1 MNVNRIAILGLA
13 LVAGGAAFFLMMSN
27 QQPEQAP
34 VRIVEPVREET
45 VRVLVAA
52 RDMVRGERL
61 TPEDTQWVAWPK
73 KAVQPGFITDENP
86 EARDGLSEAV
96 ARSMM
101 VLGEPLLE
109 AKIVRADGSAGLMA
123 ALLSPGM
130 RAVTVRVTPE
140 TSSGGFILPGDRVDI
155 HYAERDDNDNV
166 RLTPVNENIRVLAI
180 NTAYIENP
188 EVANI
193 DGKNV
198 TLEMTPQDAEYLIA
212 ARNSKGSIQLTLRSI
227 FEPETMTA
235 QPRRK
240 EIQVI
245 RYGRS

>member
-27 QQPEQAP
+27 QQPEQGP
-34 VRIVEPVREET
+34 VRIVEPVKEET
-45 VRVLVAA
+45 VRVLVAG
-52 RDMVRGERL
+52 RIMVRGERF

-73 KAVQPGFITDENP
+73 KAVRPGFITDENP
-86 EARDGLSEAV
+86 EARDSLSEAV

-101 VLGEPLLE
+101 VEGEPVVE
-109 AKIVRADGSAGLMA
+109 AKIVRSGSAGLMA

-155 HYAERDDNDNV
+155 HYAERDDNDQV

-193 DGKNV
+193 DGNNV

-212 ARNSKGSIQLTLRSI
+212 ARNSRGSIQLTLRSI
-227 FEPETMTA
+227 FEPETAVA

>member
-27 QQPEQAP
+27 QQPDQVP
-34 VRIVEPVREET
+34 VRIVEPVKEET
-45 VRVLVAA
+45 VRVLVVA
-52 RDMVRGERL
+52 RDMVRGERF

-86 EARDGLSEAV
+86 ELRDGLSEAV
-96 ARSMM
+96 VRSMM
-101 VLGEPLLE
+101 VSGEPLLE
-109 AKIVRADGSAGLMA
+109 AKIVRADGAGLMA

-130 RAVTVRVTPE
+130 RAVTVRVNPE

-155 HYAERDDNDNV
+155 HYAERDDNENV

-193 DGKNV
+193 EGKNV
-198 TLEMTPQDAEYLIA
+198 TLEMTPQDAEYLIV
-212 ARNSKGSIQLTLRSI
+212 ARNSRGSIQLTLRSI
-227 FEPETMTA
+227 FEPQNIATQT
-235 QPRRK
+235 RRK